1 MLSRKEI
8 KTLKYWTWTGP
19 SCSPPR
25 STSTYPSLWHLAN
38 ERERER
44 SFRIHF
50 PQKWDAPRVQSNI
63 QYYGI
68 NYKCL

>member
-25 STSTYPSLWHLAN
+25 STSTYSSLWHLAN
-38 ERERER
+38 ERERDPFV
-44 SFRIHF
+44 STFHKNGM
-50 PQKWDAPRVQSNI
+50 PLGSNPI
-63 QYYGI
+63 S
-68 NYKCL
+68 NTMV

>member
-38 ERERER
+38 EREREIL
-44 SFRIHF
+44 SY
-50 PQKWDAPRVQSNI
+50 PLSTKMGCP
-63 QYYGI
+63 
-68 NYKCL
+68 

>member
-8 KTLKYWTWTGP
+8 KTLKYWTWTGI
-19 SCSPPR
+19 SQMR
-25 STSTYPSLWHLAN
+25 